1 MADLHLAAS
10 PTAAHRRS
18 GPWRRGAG
26 FPTGP
31 QTGYSIEV
39 VNRGEQSVRVSSV
52 GFDLAD
58 GQQLVL
64 FPNEI
69 NDLPGTVN
77 AGDAASAFAAK
88 DKLPPDVVMRFAP
101 SAAGQL
107 PRSECGG
114 HERARVAHG
123 WMV

>member
-1 MADLHLAAS
+1 MITAIVAGYAAVVA
-10 PTAAHRRS
+10 TAAL
-18 GPWRRGAG
+18 GWQIYTWRRARQPRIDVQVRGAVAG

-69 NDLPGTVN
+69 NDLRGTVN
-77 AGDAASAFAAK
+77 A
-88 DKLPPDVVMRFAP
+88 
-101 SAAGQL
+101 
-107 PRSECGG
+107 
-114 HERARVAHG
+114 
-123 WMV
+123 